1 MQGQCVCLI
10 QTHKHVS
17 LREPAGELGTDK
29 RHEDITEP
37 LFTTEGSSIGI
48 SHVFMESSCCLETA
62 YREVSV
68 AWHWGPTKC
77 HLHGGLWLQ
86 NWGAVMGAQAVC
98 SA

>member
-37 LFTTEGSSIGI
+37 LFTTEGSIGI
-48 SHVFMESSCCLETA
+48 SHVFMESSCCLETV

-77 HLHGGLWLQ
+77 HPHGGLWLQ